1 MADEVVTMAATP
13 IDAGTNT
20 VIATGEKAVDG
31 VVLAV
36 AAAGMASKVA
46 ISTLMDR
53 EAWLLSQAD
62 DALQR
67 IIVMLLGVMVWDI
80 VYVGCGRMVDVCHVV
95 RVKCC

>member
-1 MADEVVTMAATP
+1 MDSSALADEVVTMAATP

-31 VVLAV
+31 IVLAV

-53 EAWLLSQAD
+53 EAWLLSQ
-62 DALQR
+62 
-67 IIVMLLGVMVWDI
+67 
-80 VYVGCGRMVDVCHVV
+80 RMMRC
-95 RVKCC
+95 RESLSCY